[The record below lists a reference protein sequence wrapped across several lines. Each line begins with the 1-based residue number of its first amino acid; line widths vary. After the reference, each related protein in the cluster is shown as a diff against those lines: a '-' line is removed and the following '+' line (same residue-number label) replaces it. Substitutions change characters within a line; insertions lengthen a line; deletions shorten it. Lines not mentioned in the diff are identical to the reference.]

1 MLGQVLPEMEKFMV
15 VRKTSDQE
23 QTFAL
28 LHLVARIRHQDSNQ
42 HQVLN
47 PINQIHALGAFYVPA
62 SAETYRIIYLVKDDL
77 FNHWISCE
85 PLGFLPKSFV
95 IINYYISIIR
105 VPK

>member
-1 MLGQVLPEMEKFMV
+1 MV

-47 PINQIHALGAFYVPA
+47 PMNQIHALGAFYVPA
-62 SAETYRIIYLVKDDL
+62 TSAETYRNIYLVKDDL

-85 PLGFLPKSFV
+85 PLDFLPKYFV
-95 IINYYISIIR
+95 IIINYYISIIR
-105 VPK
+105 VRK